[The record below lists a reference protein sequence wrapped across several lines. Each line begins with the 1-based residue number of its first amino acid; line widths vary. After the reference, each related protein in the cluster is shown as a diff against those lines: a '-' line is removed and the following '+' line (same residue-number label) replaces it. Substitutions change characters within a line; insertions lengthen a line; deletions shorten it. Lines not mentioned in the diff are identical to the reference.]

1 MPQVADQHGRS
12 VARDR
17 RCTAKQKNF
26 CGPGY
31 AGRIGSLLVIGVF
44 WAILF
49 GPYAWADQPRVEA
62 LVDRNRVR
70 LSESVRLQVI
80 ITGAEGQVDVSQLSD
95 FEIVSRGTRTS
106 IQIVNATAK
115 KSLIYTFT
123 LVPRRAGRLQIPSLP
138 VHIEGAEYMT
148 RAIAVQVSEQPD
160 AASGGGDVI
169 IKARVTEETPY
180 QGQQFLYLLTVYH
193 AESLRNVR
201 LEKPSFEGFTVNTS
215 EEQKTGSTV
224 INGRPYRSIQLAYV
238 LIPIDAGPVVIE
250 PSILR
255 CDIVRPPRGSPR
267 SMFDSF
273 FDNDPVFGRGRLE
286 PRVLRTA
293 ELSVKVRPL
302 PPYTGNSQFSGLVG
316 QFAIDAG
323 LDLTELKTGES
334 TTYSVTISGKGNI
347 VDAVMPEVNL
357 PEGFKRYQDDPE
369 ESIQL
374 GAEGFSGQKVFRI
387 ALVPMQAGDYTIDP
401 IQWSYFD
408 VAKGRYRQLATRALR
423 LKVLP
428 TDESDKLVVFQTPA
442 STAPSLKKR
451 VEFTGRDIL
460 PLKEELDVLENKPE
474 LSPAGFAGLLL
485 VPVLLYAA
493 VMGAL
498 RLTRSRQDPAGLMLA
513 RSRQALKAAE
523 TRFTEPE
530 QFLTLLHKALAAA
543 ILVRARTTG
552 ESLTYAEAE
561 RILSGDDSAAVQ
573 ALSQKAVSM
582 LKSIDA
588 ARYGGSQP
596 KAGVME
602 RLFEETRQ
610 LIKQLTR

>member
-1 MPQVADQHGRS
+1 MPQVTDQRRRS
-12 VARDR
+12 IARDR
-17 RCTAKQKNF
+17 TCTVKQRNRF
-26 CGPGY
+26 GPGY
-31 AGRIGSLLVIGVF
+31 AGRIGGLLTLGVF
-44 WAILF
+44 LTMLF
-49 GPYAWADQPRVEA
+49 GPYAWAAQPQVEA
-62 LVDRNRVR
+62 LVDRNRIR
-70 LSESVRLQVI
+70 LSESVRLQVKI
-80 ITGAEGQVDVSQLSD
+80 IGAEGQVDVSDMSD
-95 FEIVSRGTRTS
+95 FEIVSRGTSTS
-106 IQIVNATAK
+106 IQIVNGTAK

-123 LVPRRAGRLQIPSLP
+123 LAPRRAGRLQIPSLP
-138 VHIEGAEYMT
+138 VHIQGTDYMT

-169 IKARVTEETPY
+169 IKARVTEKNPF

-201 LEKPSFEGFTVNTS
+201 LQKPSFEGFTVNTI

-238 LIPIDAGPVVIE
+238 LIPIDAGQVVIE

-293 ELSVKVRPL
+293 ELSVNVRAL
-302 PPYTGNSQFSGLVG
+302 PPYTGDGQFSGLVG
-316 QFAIDAG
+316 QFAIDSD

-357 PEGFKRYQDDPE
+357 PEGFKRYQDDPQ
-369 ESIQL
+369 ESVQL

-401 IQWSYFD
+401 IRWSYFD
-408 VAKGRYRQLATRALR
+408 VSKERYRQLATQALR
-423 LKVLP
+423 LKVMP
-428 TDESDKLVVFQTPA
+428 TAELDKLVVFQTPG

-460 PLKEELDVLENKPE
+460 PLKEDLDVLENKPE
-474 LSPAGFAGLLL
+474 LSSAGFAGLLL
-485 VPVLLYAA
+485 IPVLIYAA

-498 RLTRSRQDPAGLMLA
+498 HLTRNRQDPASLMHA

-530 QFLTLLHKALAAA
+530 QFLTLLHKGLSAA
-543 ILVRARTTG
+543 ILARSRTMG

-561 RILSGDDSAAVQ
+561 RILSRDDSAAVQ
-573 ALSQKAVSM
+573 GLSLKAVSL

-588 ARYGGSQP
+588 ARYGGRKPQS
-596 KAGVME
+596 GVME
-602 RLFEETRQ
+602 RLFKETRQ